1 MQNPKI
7 SSVIKDTEKKN
18 DKQKSFFVK
27 FIFVKNIFFLAWSY
41 QSKLKV

>member
-7 SSVIKDTEKKN
+7 SSVIKVTGKKN

-27 FIFVKNIFFLAWSY
+27 FIFVKKYFFFNLVLS
-41 QSKLKV
+41 V